1 MTRTAQPDL
10 HVAGEGRVSSAAAR
24 TPVPPTVV
32 AACFLMVLGIAALAP
47 YAVALQDVQT
57 RILPALGTGSALDE
71 LRSALM
77 ELEPALSQPDA
88 YEGALARANAAAL
101 QLQPDST
108 LFPDFDVVRLVLEQ
122 IQAVVQAPADRAQ
135 AAPQAASR
143 REQ

>member
-1 MTRTAQPDL
+1 M
-10 HVAGEGRVSSAAAR
+10 
-24 TPVPPTVV
+24 
-32 AACFLMVLGIAALAP
+32 
-47 YAVALQDVQT
+47 QT

>member
-1 MTRTAQPDL
+1 
-10 HVAGEGRVSSAAAR
+10 
-24 TPVPPTVV
+24 
-32 AACFLMVLGIAALAP
+32 MVLGLCGCDRQVPTAPERPVSARDSARIAALAP
-47 YAVALQDVQT
+47 FAVALQDVQT